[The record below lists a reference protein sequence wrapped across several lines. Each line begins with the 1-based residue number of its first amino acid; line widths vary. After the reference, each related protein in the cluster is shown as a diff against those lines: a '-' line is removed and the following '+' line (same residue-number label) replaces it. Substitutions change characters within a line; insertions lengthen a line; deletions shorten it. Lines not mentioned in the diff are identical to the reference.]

1 MEVSAFYGD
10 DLVSLTLPDRTRV
23 LKAPPPLP
31 PLPDYENEVLE
42 RLRQPLGCPPLR
54 HMVDAQSRVTIAFD
68 DAVLPLPPM
77 LKDVRGRALQ
87 VILKELESAGVE
99 RERIDLICAIG
110 LHRKFTPRE
119 LRHIV
124 GGSVWSNIDGG
135 RIRNHD
141 AEDASNLVHLKDTPS
156 GYPVVINRA
165 VTDSDL
171 LIYVNVNWTSMNG
184 GWKSI
189 LVGLGDFT
197 SIRAHHNPRVLAD
210 GGSVMDPSSQ
220 FHTVIREQGKT
231 VKEHASIF
239 TVETVLNNRVWGPFM
254 DKLLTL
260 NRPRPLRPFVWAQHL
275 PAGPKRL
282 FSSLLRSAYQ
292 PAAVHA
298 GDIDEVHPHTL
309 EVLHRQQNVVLD
321 EQADALFLSLP
332 NLSPYAVFSRINPL
346 LSFNIALGYV
356 FNFFQG
362 RPPVKEGGVL
372 ILNHPFLPGFHR
384 RHHPSYIE
392 FYEEVLPRTKDPLEM
407 EELFEEDFA
416 HRPEYIDM
424 YRHNNAYHGIHP
436 FYVWS
441 WASIALKHL
450 NRIIVTGAVDA
461 TIPEH
466 MGLDTASG
474 LDEAWGKTAE
484 ILGDDFSLLHLSIP
498 PIFCTTP

>member
-231 VKEHASIF
+231 VKEYASIF